1 MRSTGIMAQSRVA
14 GANGSDQLSPVL
26 LVHGLGGTASGWLA
40 MTVALRAHGLT
51 VAAISYQSFGTS
63 VEQLA
68 AGLADAVDRL
78 LDQTGADRVHL
89 VGHSLGGVVIAQA
102 FADGLLT
109 EKVDSVITMATP
121 FGGSPWATLLPISAT
136 VRAMRQGSPLLR
148 RLARVPSSH
157 GVRWLAITASHDRV
171 VPGPRSLPIHAEVE
185 TVAVEGVGHVGLRLN
200 PQVIDQVV
208 RAIVAGRAADER
220 AVA

>member
-1 MRSTGIMAQSRVA
+1 MRSTEIMAPSRVSA
-14 GANGSDQLSPVL
+14 ANGSDRLSPVL

-68 AGLADAVDRL
+68 AGVADAVDRL

-171 VPGPRSLPIHAEVE
+171 VPGPRSRPIHAEVD

-200 PQVIDQVV
+200 PRVIDQVV
-208 RAIVAGRAADER
+208 RAIVVGRAADER

>member
-1 MRSTGIMAQSRVA
+1 MRSTEIMAPPRVA
-14 GANGSDQLSPVL
+14 AANGSDRLSPVL

-68 AGLADAVDRL
+68 AGVADAVDRL

-171 VPGPRSLPIHAEVE
+171 VPGPRSRPIHAEVD
-185 TVAVEGVGHVGLRLN
+185 TMAVEGVGHVGLRLN
-200 PQVIDQVV
+200 PRVIDQVV
-208 RAIVAGRAADER
+208 RAIVVGRAADER